1 MLFGKL
7 PVHGDFVARGLA
19 ATERDALDAWLATSL
34 ADARAVLDADFE
46 ASYDSA
52 PPWRYVAQESAG
64 LAAGALAPSVDS
76 VGRRFPILLA
86 CAGLEPAEAEDMA
99 AQCEGLLYEAFENG
113 WDADTLA
120 EAAGRI
126 TPKATEPAA
135 PGDRWWT
142 FGGNDFG
149 PAEIAGA
156 RPPSLIRKILDTRGG
171 SA

>member
-34 ADARAVLDADFE
+34 ADARAVLGAGFE
-46 ASYDSA
+46 ARYDSA
-52 PPWRYVAQESAG
+52 PPWRYVARENAG
-64 LAAGALAPSVDS
+64 LAAGALVPSVDS

-86 CAGLEPAEAEDMA
+86 CAGLEPAETEDMA

-113 WDADTLA
+113 WDADTLVD
-120 EAAGRI
+120 AAGGI
-126 TPKATEPAA
+126 TPETTEPAVS
-135 PGDRWWT
+135 GDRWWT
-142 FGGNDFG
+142 FGGSDFD

-156 RPPSLIRKILDTRGG
+156 RPPRLIRKILDTRGD